1 MPYYITIGIIKPCD
15 MTGLKLEET
24 ALLHLSEGSKDNAS
38 S

>member
-1 MPYYITIGIIKPCD
+1 
-15 MTGLKLEET
+15 MTELELEEI